1 MKAKLKRIIKFL
13 ISIIMYYSG
22 MLYLYSRLKTHGTY
36 ERKLK
41 ILMYHSVLN
50 DNDKLRA
57 ELQPGMC
64 VLQSTFEKQVRYL
77 SKKYEVISIEK
88 LFEMVSQKRAPDKS
102 TAVITFDDGWRDNY
116 DYAFPVLMKC
126 NCP

>member
-1 MKAKLKRIIKFL
+1 
-13 ISIIMYYSG
+13 MYYSG